1 MIIDDNID
9 YCSLLKAL
17 FEKKGCKVSCFNDT
31 TRIIEKITNFNPDV
45 ILLDVVLP
53 TKTGIEILEEI
64 KNARIS
70 APVLMISNRED
81 SKLIVAAMKAGA
93 SDYIPKTAENDE
105 LWEKIKKLSEMQQMK
120 SAETELKNFSNIIG
134 DSESTKSMM
143 KMISKV
149 VHTDA
154 PVFLRGESGTGKSL
168 VAETIHSHSGRNN
181 HPFIT
186 INCPSI
192 PINLLESELFGHE
205 KGSFTGAI
213 KTKEGKF
220 EIANGGTVF
229 LDEIAE
235 LPMDLQVKILRV
247 LQNKEF
253 ERVGGLK
260 TIKTDVRILAAT
272 NKNVEKA
279 VKDGLFRE
287 DLFYRL
293 NVLPIYIPSLRER
306 KDDIPLLIKHFFDL
320 HTKKEGKKFNPLS
333 KELTDMLQKYS
344 WPGNIRELENV
355 VERAI
360 ILGKEPELKAHDFPE
375 ELSVRDF
382 VDKKT
387 YNEEKAERTAEGP
400 LSLKDMEY
408 ENIVEALKKT
418 SGNISM
424 AAVMLKISRDTLYRR
439 MKKHG
444 IELK

>member
-1 MIIDDNID
+1 MIDDNKD
-9 YCSLLKAL
+9 FCSLLTKVL
-17 FEKKGCKVSCFNDT
+17 EKRGCEVASLNDT
-31 TRIIEKITNFNPDV
+31 TNIISKINNFSPDV

-53 TKTGIEILEEI
+53 TKSGIAILEEI
-64 KNARIS
+64 KRAEIHI
-70 APVLMISNRED
+70 PVLMISNHED
-81 SKLIVAAMKAGA
+81 SKLIVSAMKAGA
-93 SDYIPKTAENDE
+93 SDYIPKTADNDE
-105 LWEKIKKLSEMQQMK
+105 LWEKIKKLSDIQQLK

-134 DSESTKSMM
+134 DSESTKNMM

-149 VHTDA
+149 TQTDA

-168 VAETIHSHSGRNN
+168 IAETIHSHSNRKRG
-181 HPFIT
+181 PFLT

-192 PINLLESELFGHE
+192 PANLLESELFGHE

-247 LQNKEF
+247 IQNKEF

-260 TIKTDVRILAAT
+260 TMKTDVRIIAAT

-279 VKDGLFRE
+279 VKDGAFRE

-306 KDDIPLLIKHFFDL
+306 KDDIPLLVKYFFDL
-320 HTKKEGKKFNPLS
+320 HAKREGKKFDPLS
-333 KELTDMLQKYS
+333 KEIIEMLQRYP

-360 ILGKEPELKAHDFPE
+360 ILGKEPALKAHDFPE
-375 ELSVRDF
+375 NLNQKYFIDDRG
-382 VDKKT
+382 
-387 YNEEKAERTAEGP
+387 YNDGNDSKEESGP

-408 ENIVEALKKT
+408 KSMVDALKQC
-418 SGNISM
+418 SGNISK
-424 AAVMLKISRDTLYRR
+424 AAKILNISRDTLYRR

>member
-1 MIIDDNID
+1 M
-9 YCSLLKAL
+9 
-17 FEKKGCKVSCFNDT
+17 VSCFNDST
-31 TRIIEKITNFNPDV
+31 KIIEKITNFDPDI
-45 ILLDVVLP
+45 ILLDVILP

-64 KNARIS
+64 KNARIM

-93 SDYIPKTAENDE
+93 SDYIPKMADNDE

-120 SAETELKNFSNIIG
+120 SAEAELKNFSNIIG
-134 DSESTKSMM
+134 DSDSTKNMM

-168 VAETIHSHSGRNN
+168 VAETIHSHSNRNN
-181 HPFIT
+181 HPFVT

-192 PINLLESELFGHE
+192 PTNLLESELFGHE

-220 EIANGGTVF
+220 EIANSGTVF

-247 LQNKEF
+247 IQNKEF

-279 VKDGLFRE
+279 VKEGFFRE

-306 KDDIPLLIKHFFDL
+306 KDDIPLLVKHFFDL
-320 HTKKEGKKFNPLS
+320 HTKKEGKKFNPIS
-333 KELTDMLQKYS
+333 KELIEMLQKYS

-360 ILGKEPELKAHDFPE
+360 ILGKEPEIKVRDFPE

-382 VDKKT
+382 IDKKPIT
-387 YNEEKAERTAEGP
+387 RANPKK
-400 LSLKDMEY
+400 SLK
-408 ENIVEALKKT
+408 AL
-418 SGNISM
+418 
-424 AAVMLKISRDTLYRR
+424 Y
-439 MKKHG
+439 H
-444 IELK
+444 

>member
-1 MIIDDNID
+1 MN
-9 YCSLLKAL
+9 KL
-17 FEKKGCKVSCFNDT
+17 FEKKGCTVSCLNDT
-31 TRIIEKITNFNPDV
+31 TKIIEKIGNFNPDV

-53 TKTGIEILEEI
+53 TKSGIEILEEI
-64 KNARIS
+64 KDARIS
-70 APVLMISNRED
+70 TPVLMISNRED

-93 SDYIPKTAENDE
+93 SDYIPKTADNDE

-120 SAETELKNFSNIIG
+120 SAEAELKNFSNIIG

-168 VAETIHSHSGRNN
+168 VAETIHAHSNRNN
-181 HPFIT
+181 RPFIT

-260 TIKTDVRILAAT
+260 TIKTDVRIIAAT

-306 KDDIPLLIKHFFDL
+306 KDDIPALIKHFFDL
-320 HTKKEGKKFNPLS
+320 HSKKEGKKFNPIS
-333 KELTDMLQKYS
+333 KDIIETLQRYP

-360 ILGKEPELKAHDFPE
+360 ILGKEPELRVHDFPE
-375 ELSVRDF
+375 ELSLKDF
-382 VDKKT
+382 TDKNI
-387 YNEEKAERTAEGP
+387 YNDGKDEKVTEGP

-408 ENIVEALKKT
+408 QNIVDALTKA

-424 AAVMLKISRDTLYRR
+424 AATILKISRDTLYRR